1 MGSEFLTYLRLGLH
15 HITDVRGYDHILFIA
30 ALTVPYRL
38 SDWKRLLWLV
48 TAFTLGHSVTL
59 ALATMDLIRLS
70 PSIVEPAIGAT
81 ILLSGLAAFASIG
94 RDDRAVRPGWQG
106 GRYLMAA
113 GFGLI
118 HGLGFSNYLRSLL
131 GEGEG
136 LALPLFAFNVGL
148 EVGQLL
154 IVSAILA
161 IGVGVERMLRVERR
175 YWVGAVSVVVAV
187 LGGSI
192 LVERLR

>member
-1 MGSEFLTYLRLGLH
+1 MGSEFFTYLRLGLH

-30 ALTVPYRL
+30 ALTVPYRPA
-38 SDWKRLLWLV
+38 DWKRLLWLV

-59 ALATMDLIRLS
+59 ALATMDLIRLA

-81 ILLSGLAAFASIG
+81 ILLTGLAAFASDGQDG
-94 RDDRAVRPGWQG
+94 RAARPGWQV
-106 GRYLMAA
+106 GRYLIAA

-118 HGLGFSNYLRSLL
+118 HGMGFSNYLRSLL

-136 LALPLFAFNVGL
+136 LALPLFSFNVGL

-161 IGVGVERMLRVERR
+161 VGVVVERILRVERR
-175 YWVGAVSVVVAV
+175 HWVGGVSVVVAV

-192 LVERLR
+192 LIGRLR

>member
-1 MGSEFLTYLRLGLH
+1 MGSEFVTYLRLGLH

-30 ALTVPYRL
+30 ALTVPYRPA
-38 SDWKRLLWLV
+38 DWKRLLWLV

-59 ALATMDLIRLS
+59 ALATMDLIRLA

-81 ILLSGLAAFASIG
+81 ILLTGLAAFASVG
-94 RDDRAVRPGWQG
+94 RDDEEGLRGWQV
-106 GRYLMAA
+106 GRYLIAT

-131 GEGEG
+131 GEGEA
-136 LALPLFAFNVGL
+136 LALPLFSFNVGL

-161 IGVGVERMLRVERR
+161 IGVVVERILRVKRR
-175 YWVGAVSVVVAV
+175 YWVGGVSAGVAL